1 MVENNLLMVHGC
13 DACIGANLPG
23 SEMHLDIPDLSDIQ
37 NRIDLGLLVFGKHL
51 FLDDAFDYSG
61 IPFYVHQIKS
71 VFLYLSFV

>member
-1 MVENNLLMVHGC
+1 MPHMREHGW
-13 DACIGANLPG
+13 AHKRGAGKSHPR
-23 SEMHLDIPDLSDIQ
+23 SEMHLHIPDIIYIQ

-61 IPFYVHQIKS
+61 IPFYVHRIKS